1 MSAIRVLQSRGGLP
15 ETLSLPALI
24 RTLNRALLRVK
35 AGDLEGTDWPAE
47 VVTSRTGSWTPGDV
61 SGAGLTFTNPV
72 GRYTRHGNIVF
83 ASFALVY
90 PATANGASAAIGP
103 LPFTSANTSN
113 GLFGAIVTMTSQPDL
128 TIRVEGNSTILSPYN
143 GATGGVLTNAALSGD
158 TVRGTAIYEAV

>member
-1 MSAIRVLQSRGGLP
+1 MSIKLLQSKGSLP
-15 ETLSLPALI
+15 ETLSLRELI
-24 RTLNRALLRVK
+24 RALNQSLLRIR
-35 AGDLEGTDWPAE
+35 AADLDGETGT
-47 VVTSRTGSWTPGDV
+47 WTPGDV

-90 PATANGASAAIGP
+90 PVTVDVTPAAIGP